1 MHDAWSHF
9 KSMRC
14 STVEISGSAISQLEG
29 GAVVELVPKEEIR
42 EVTLCHD
49 SRSRYPFLRFFTGFV
64 LILFGLILL
73 ADAFLKAEGG
83 VVLVRIKS
91 FTLGVP
97 VLPLLLWGM
106 IGGGIW
112 LIRGVFRGRFNFLI
126 KSVNGDRKIFFGEAA
141 DVKEIRDFVG
151 RAVHEFGYE
160 IDASLFDTMLF
171 EQEPQKRVTIS

>member
-1 MHDAWSHF
+1 
-9 KSMRC
+9 MRC
-14 STVEISGSAISQLEG
+14 SKVEISESAISQLDG
-29 GAVVELVPKEEIR
+29 GTVVAIVPKEEIR

-49 SRSRYPFLRFFTGFV
+49 SQSRYPFLRFFTGFV

-83 VVLVRIKS
+83 VVLVHIKS
-91 FTLGVP
+91 FTLGIP
-97 VLPLLLWGM
+97 VIPILLWGL

-112 LIRGVFRGRFNFLI
+112 LIRGVFRGRFNFSI

-171 EQEPQKRVTIS
+171 EQAPQKRMTLS